1 MGRYE
6 TSIFDLIG
14 LLIPLEL
21 AGVAS
26 VLAYQRAGWGG
37 ALLAPCGVV
46 FLWFAVGAHISKRC
60 RERRRPPA

>member
-1 MGRYE
+1 MDRMGRHQM
-6 TSIFDLIG
+6 SIFDLIG

-26 VLAYQRAGWGG
+26 VLAYQRLGWPG

-46 FLWFAVGAHISKRC
+46 FLWGAVAAALSLQ
-60 RERRRPPA
+60 RPKQG